1 MIHWMVYVDVRCHWN
16 YINACVIKH
25 SNQTFGKLSIIGCI
39 IYTMIFFSFPVKDF
53 MYYLL
58 ESVLFAG

>member
-1 MIHWMVYVDVRCHWN
+1 MIHWMVYVGVRCHWN

-39 IYTMIFFSFPVKDF
+39 IYTMIFF
-53 MYYLL
+53 
-58 ESVLFAG
+58 LFLSKILCIIC